1 MNKEQK
7 LLAKAKSKCTGNG
20 DRYIALRDTTSED
33 KNTSY
38 YSKNHAE
45 FGGMFDYCEI
55 RDVVYNRG
63 RGCYVLYEKGVWF
76 DGEIEDNTPQ
86 YEIY

>member
-7 LLAKAKSKCTGNG
+7 LLAKAKSKSTGNG
-20 DRYIALRDTTSED
+20 ERYIALRDTTSDD
-33 KNTSY
+33 KCTSY
-38 YSKNHAE
+38 YSKNNAS
-45 FGGMFDYCEI
+45 FGSMFDYCEI

-63 RGCYVLYEKGVWF
+63 RGCFVLYEKGVWF